1 MTDTRDNQVPLTDP
15 VKKHHWKHKCIDL
28 LKQVEKNSSTKEFKG
43 KIDILH
49 IEEESLEKKLK
60 VIEQEIKDVT
70 KQLKEKSTE
79 KEDEPINSNILKL
92 YELITKLTFA
102 IKKPPTDLQGCI
114 LYFLKNYILKN
125 IIDDVAGNSLE
136 TFHFDTTKQTK
147 QFIID
152 HLWQLIYSELE
163 LEKNI
168 SVSSQTDVEKEEMDF
183 TTDKYKLHDIIYR
196 KAVNEQHYP
205 PIRYSDY

>member
-1 MTDTRDNQVPLTDP
+1 MTDTRDSQVPLTDS
-15 VKKHHWKHKCIDL
+15 VKKHNWKHKCIDL

-49 IEEESLEKKLK
+49 KEEEALEKKLK

-79 KEDEPINSNILKL
+79 NEDEPISSNILKL

-102 IKKPPTDLQGCI
+102 IKKPPTDLQG
-114 LYFLKNYILKN
+114 Y
-125 IIDDVAGNSLE
+125 VAGNSLE

-152 HLWQLIYSELE
+152 HLWQLIYSQLE
-163 LEKNI
+163 LEK
-168 SVSSQTDVEKEEMDF
+168 E
-183 TTDKYKLHDIIYR
+183 
-196 KAVNEQHYP
+196 
-205 PIRYSDY
+205 